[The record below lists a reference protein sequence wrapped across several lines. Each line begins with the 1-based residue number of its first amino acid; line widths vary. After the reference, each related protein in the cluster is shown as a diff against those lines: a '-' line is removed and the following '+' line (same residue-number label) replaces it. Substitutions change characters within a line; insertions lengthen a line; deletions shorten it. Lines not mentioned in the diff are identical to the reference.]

1 MVNYAY
7 NDEITKPFEIPL
19 TTLPHAYSHTP
30 THSPSTPLPSHP
42 PSPITHLL
50 RLPHFPRTRIIRFVI
65 RYSPHTA
72 ADSVPGGVCD
82 WLAGSLGA
90 ASLSVPVTPNAKM
103 EGSGSG
109 RIVTLEE
116 PVTLEVLV
124 GRIKEYGGMDA

>member
-1 MVNYAY
+1 MK
-7 NDEITKPFEIPL
+7 ER
-19 TTLPHAYSHTP
+19 TLLYIVDHTP
-30 THSPSTPLPSHP
+30 TRILTRPHSLLIHPSSR
-42 PSPITHLL
+42 PSPIPH
-50 RLPHFPRTRIIRFVI
+50 LPHLPHLPYLPRTRII

-124 GRIKEYGGMDA
+124 GRIKEYGGMDARTSE

>member
-1 MVNYAY
+1 M
-7 NDEITKPFEIPL
+7 
-19 TTLPHAYSHTP
+19 TTLPHAYSHAP
-30 THSPSTPLPSHP
+30 THSSSTPLPAHL
-42 PSPITHLL
+42 PSPIFPY
-50 RLPHFPRTRIIRFVI
+50 LPHLPSPIPHLPHLPHLPYLPRTRII

-124 GRIKEYGGMDA
+124 GRIKEYGEMDARTSE